1 VPRPIAVLIL
11 TVALLA
17 GAAFP
22 AVAGGPNNVVVANA
36 TSERPTVIRSSLDA
50 SQTGGD
56 EVTSANIARAESK
69 DCTGCRA
76 VAVALQAVLMTGN
89 PSTVTPTN
97 AAVALNTNCT
107 RCATFAFAYQYVVS
121 TGGPA
126 HLSPDGYRAIAQLR
140 REAADLARSNL
151 PFPELNARL
160 EEVGARLKATVDEEI
175 VRTGGW
181 SRGGDVRE
189 RSDMTP
195 DGRE

>member
-1 VPRPIAVLIL
+1 VNRSIAVLVT

-22 AVAGGPNNVVVANA
+22 AVADGPDNVVIANA
-36 TSERPTVIRSSLDA
+36 TAERPTVVRSALDA
-50 SQTGGD
+50 SQTGAD
-56 EVTSANIARAESK
+56 EVTSANIARAESR

-76 VAVALQAVLMTGN
+76 IAVALQAVLMTGN
-89 PSTVTPTN
+89 PSTVAPTN

-107 RCATFAFAYQYVVS
+107 GCATFAFAYQYVVS

-126 HLSPDGYRAIAQLR
+126 RLSPAGQRTVADLR
-140 REAADLARSNL
+140 REAAGLARSDL
-151 PFPELNARL
+151 PFLELKARL
-160 EEVGARLKATVDEEI
+160 DDVGARLKATVDQEI

-181 SRGGDVRE
+181 SRGGEVRE

-195 DGRE
+195 EGR

>member
-1 VPRPIAVLIL
+1 VPRSIAVLAL

-22 AVAGGPNNVVVANA
+22 AVADGPDNIVVANA
-36 TSERPTVIRSSLDA
+36 TAERHTVIRSALDTA
-50 SQTGGD
+50 QTGAD

-97 AAVALNTNCT
+97 AAIALNTNCT
-107 RCATFAFAYQYVVS
+107 HCATFAFAYQYVVS

-126 HLSPDGYRAIAQLR
+126 RLSPDGYRAIGQLR
-140 REAADLARSNL
+140 REAADLARSDL
-151 PFPELNARL
+151 PFPELDARL
-160 EEVGARLKATVDEEI
+160 EDVGARLKATVDQEI

-181 SRGGDVRE
+181 SRGGQVRE

-195 DGRE
+195 DER